1 MQSCLEGG
9 RWWWY
14 VDFQNFLCHRGMYL
28 LVTPHYCLA
37 SLIWQHRLGGCDLVI
52 IMAQTWPVQR
62 QWATGATQ
70 GPQSEESFTN
80 CAGILF
86 VCLLNWWEWSQF
98 PTMMSLTL
106 MTMIMTETE
115 QWGGRGQMGT
125 GTLYKL
131 VNIIM
136 ASWHVSSLQYRTRL
150 HRWSIVFQNG
160 WSLQLQR

>member
-1 MQSCLEGG
+1 MMICWLSKLPLSQRNVSLG
-9 RWWWY
+9 
-14 VDFQNFLCHRGMYL
+14 HPPL
-28 LVTPHYCLA
+28 LPGLA
-37 SLIWQHRLGGCDLVI
+37 DMTYDRLGGCDLVI

-62 QWATGATQ
+62 QWATGATL

-80 CAGILF
+80 CAGRLF

-136 ASWHVSSLQYRTRL
+136 ASWHVSSLQYWTRL